1 MDAET
6 TRSPDL
12 ETLVILLGFGKEA
25 EVRDRLK
32 GMHPADIARLIEN
45 LDEELKPRLF
55 ALLDPEQASE
65 VILELD
71 DPSKRLILRALPSER
86 LSEIVGEMDSDDA
99 TDVIGDL
106 PADRAVTV
114 LDRMEQ
120 EDVKEVQKLLRYEED
135 TAGGLMQI
143 ELVAVREDE
152 TAREAVEDIR
162 AKGEEVGDLHNVFVV
177 DRHQHLVGIMPLR
190 KLILVPP
197 ETPVSAIMERDVVR
211 IGVEVDQEEVAQIFK
226 KHDLVSLP
234 VVDAAGRLVGRI
246 TVDDVVDVMEEEA
259 SEDIY
264 HLGGVHAE
272 ESVLSPPSWSV
283 RMRLPWLL
291 VNLATAM
298 LAANVVNL
306 FEGTIQALVV
316 LAVFMPVVAGMGGNA
331 AIQTITVIVRGIAL
345 GDLTFQNSR
354 RVLGKEILVAVGN
367 GVATGVITAVIAYF
381 WKGLPVLGLVVG
393 LAMIINI
400 FVAGLM
406 GTLIPLA
413 LRRLRFDPAVASG
426 VIVTTFTDVTGFASF
441 LGIATL
447 LLGYMH

>member
-6 TRSPDL
+6 TRSADL
-12 ETLVILLGFGKEA
+12 EALVILLGFGKEA
-25 EVRDRLK
+25 EVQDRLK
-32 GMHPADIARLIEN
+32 GMHPADIAHLIEN
-45 LDEELKPRLF
+45 LDEETKPRLF
-55 ALLDPEQASE
+55 ALLAPEQASE

-71 DPSKRLILRALPSER
+71 EASKRLILTALPSER
-86 LSEIVGEMDSDDA
+86 LSEIIGEMASDDA
-99 TDVIGDL
+99 TDLIGDL

-120 EDVKEVQKLLRYEED
+120 EDVEEVQKLLRYEED
-135 TAGGLMQI
+135 TAGGLMQT
-143 ELVAVREDE
+143 ELVAVRDDE
-152 TAREAVEDIR
+152 TVRQAVEDIR
-162 AKGEEVGDLHNVFVV
+162 AKGEEVGDLNNVFVV

-197 ETPVSAIMERDVVR
+197 ETPVSAIMDRDVVR
-211 IGVEVDQEEVAQIFK
+211 VGVDVDQEEVARIFK
-226 KHDLVSLP
+226 KHDLVTLP
-234 VVDAAGRLVGRI
+234 VVDAAGHLVGRI

-264 HLGGVHAE
+264 HLGGVPAE
-272 ESVLSPPSWSV
+272 ESVLSPPSRSM

-291 VNLATAM
+291 VNLATAI
-298 LAANVVNL
+298 LAAGVVNL
-306 FEGTIQALVV
+306 FQGTIQALVV

-345 GDLTFQNSR
+345 GDLTLQNSR
-354 RVLGKEILVAVGN
+354 RVLLKETLVAVGN
-367 GVATGVITAVIAYF
+367 GAATGAVTAVIAYL
-381 WKGLPVLGLVVG
+381 WKGLPLLGLVVG

-413 LRRLRFDPAVASG
+413 LRWLRFDPAVASG

-447 LLGYMH
+447 LLTYMR